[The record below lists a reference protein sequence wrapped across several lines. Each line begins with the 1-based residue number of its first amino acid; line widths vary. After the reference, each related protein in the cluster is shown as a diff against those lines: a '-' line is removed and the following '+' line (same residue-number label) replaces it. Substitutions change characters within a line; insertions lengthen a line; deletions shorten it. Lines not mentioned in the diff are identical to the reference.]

1 MEKRS
6 PDFNGKA
13 ELFLEVDDSQYDLNL
28 ITERAKADFKAN
40 NKGKK
45 LTEIKLYVKPEDKKA
60 YYTANKGSISGSVD
74 L

>member
-1 MEKRS
+1 MEKKS
-6 PDFNGKA
+6 PVFNGTA

-28 ITERAKADFKAN
+28 ITEKARADFKSN

-45 LTEIKLYVKPEDKKA
+45 LSDIKLYVKPEDKKA